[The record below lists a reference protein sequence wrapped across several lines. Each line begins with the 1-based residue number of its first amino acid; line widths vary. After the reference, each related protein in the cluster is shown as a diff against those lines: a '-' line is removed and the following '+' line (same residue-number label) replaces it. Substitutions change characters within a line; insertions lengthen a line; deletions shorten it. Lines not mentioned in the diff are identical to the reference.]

1 MYSLDALQTYLIG
14 LEQLEEDA
22 VDLVLQDDRNRS
34 QGERKNWGV
43 VDKKRDYSRDSMKKF
58 KSL

>member
-34 QGERKNWGV
+34 QGERKN
-43 VDKKRDYSRDSMKKF
+43 
-58 KSL
+58 